1 MTEPFRLACVQLNA
15 GNDFEKN
22 IATASALVREA
33 AAKQARLIA
42 LPECAILMEASG
54 RIMREK
60 AQTEEAHTGLAALS
74 NLAAELEV
82 WLLVGSLT
90 VDIGEDRIANRSFL
104 IDDTGRVRARYDK
117 IHMFDVSLPDGES
130 FHESRTYRPGDEAVL
145 VDTPFGALG
154 MTICYDLRFPGLY
167 RSLAEEGA
175 SLLSVPSAFTRQ
187 TGEAHWHI
195 LLRAR
200 AIETG
205 CFVFAPAQWGT
216 HGGNRQSYGHSLIID
231 PWGEVLADGGREGD
245 CVIVADIDPAKVETA
260 RRAIPSLANGRNY
273 RLAHIR

>member
-231 PWGEVLADGGREGD
+231 PWGEVLADGDSEGD

-273 RLAHIR
+273 RLAQIR